1 MSDLTNPS
9 GTGDQTP
16 DGATASGSAAQPPQ
30 PTIEQLQQQLN
41 FERQQA
47 IFWKERHGASTVE
60 AQRLY
65 RLNQERERAEAEA
78 AVAPTKT
85 MSQAMLDGDEPAIQQ
100 HMRIVQDNAERS
112 AMLKMQTAVTTAQRE
127 QALGQFIAS
136 VPGMNDP
143 NSGVQQQI
151 MQQYEAIKNDSR
163 YAFLDRTEQPL
174 SNGSTVAPAVLAAAV
189 DRVMGR
195 LEQSAHASEQGA
207 RRGLDSFSE
216 PAGGG
221 RAVQPGQRGAS
232 ANADTP
238 LLTQRELE
246 LCQQTA
252 RIDRISV
259 EDAAKKRWKFTHP
272 DEKAKRIRAGRAE

>member
-65 RLNQERERAEAEA
+65 RLNQERERAEA
-78 AVAPTKT
+78 APPPPSKT
-85 MSQAMLDGDEPAIQQ
+85 MSQAMLDGDEPTIQQ
-100 HMRIVQDNAERS
+100 HMQIVQANAERS
-112 AMLKMQTAVTTAQRE
+112 AMQKMQNAVTTAQRE

-143 NSGVQQQI
+143 QSGVQQQI
-151 MQQYEAIKNDSR
+151 MQQYEAIKNDPR
-163 YAFLDRTEQPL
+163 YSFIDRTEQPL

-221 RAVQPGQRGAS
+221 RTFQPGSRGGGGS
-232 ANADTP
+232 PDTP

-259 EDAAKKRWKFTHP
+259 EDAVKKRWKFTHP